1 MQITFKDSVLIVH
14 FKGNKNRMNE
24 VLDCISDAY
33 EGAIRGR
40 EGHNFPAEYIPANH
54 VLTQYRHK
62 CKYVIGVY
70 NGKSIAHELLHA
82 KYYTD
87 AGYAAQI
94 NCEWL
99 ALTEGMRDYLTRF
112 LKRLGYGE
120 NVIIDE
126 YQAYRYTEAPNFFGI
141 RLE

>member
-1 MQITFKDSVLIVH
+1 MQTTIKDTVLIVH
-14 FKGNKNRMNE
+14 FKGNKNKMNE

-54 VLTQYRHK
+54 ILAPFRNK

-70 NGKSIAHELLHA
+70 NSKSIAHELLHA

-87 AGYAAQI
+87 AAYAAQI

-99 ALTEGMRDYLTRF
+99 GLAVEVRDYLTRF
-112 LKRLGYGE
+112 LKRLGYGDK
-120 NVIIDE
+120 VIIDE
-126 YQAYRYTEAPNFFGI
+126 YQAYRYSEAPNFFGI
-141 RLE
+141 RLK